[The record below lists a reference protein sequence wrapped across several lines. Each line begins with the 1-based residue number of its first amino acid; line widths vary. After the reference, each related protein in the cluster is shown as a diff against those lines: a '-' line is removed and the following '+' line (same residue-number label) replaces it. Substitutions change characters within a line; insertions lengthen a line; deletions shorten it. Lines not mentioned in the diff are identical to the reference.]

1 MSAETSQTLARGLRV
16 LELLAGRPRGTSV
29 AELAD
34 QLGVGRT
41 VAYRLVATLVE
52 QRFAHKDADGQ
63 VRLGWAALVLARSAW
78 PLLRAQAL
86 PVLRELADAVG
97 ATAHLTSAEGDEA
110 LAIAV
115 VEPRWTDF
123 HVGYREG
130 SRHALSQGAA
140 GRAILAA
147 REGPGG
153 LVRSSG
159 ELQPGAFGLAIALSP
174 PAANAAASAAGSKA
188 TDSAV
193 GHAGSSVVEL
203 SIGVVALAPIPPA
216 AESAVTSAAR
226 TLHQRLFG

>member
-16 LELLAGRPRGTSV
+16 LELLAERPRGTSV
-29 AELAD
+29 AELAE

-63 VRLGWAALVLARSAW
+63 VRLGWGALVLARSAW

-97 ATAHLTSAEGDEA
+97 ATAHLTLAEGDEA

-130 SRHALSQGAA
+130 SRHSLSQGAA

-147 REGPGG
+147 REGIAGP
-153 LVRSSG
+153 VRSSG
-159 ELQPGAFGLAIALSP
+159 ELQPGAFGLAIALPP
-174 PAANAAASAAGSKA
+174 PAGSSPA
-188 TDSAV
+188 TPSKDSAM
-193 GHAGSSVVEL
+193 GHAGASVVEL
-203 SIGVVALAPIPPA
+203 SIGVVSLAPIPGA
-216 AESAVTSAAR
+216 AEAAVTSAAR
-226 TLHQRLFG
+226 SLHRRLFG

>member
-1 MSAETSQTLARGLRV
+1 MAFECWSCSPTVLA
-16 LELLAGRPRGTSV
+16 GTSV
-29 AELAD
+29 AELAE

-52 QRFAHKDADGQ
+52 QRFAQKDADGQ
-63 VRLGWAALVLARSAW
+63 VRLGWGALVLARSAW

-97 ATAHLTSAEGDEA
+97 ATAHLTSAEGEEA

-140 GRAILAA
+140 GRAILVARTGPRNSCGPAA
-147 REGPGG
+147 SFS
-153 LVRSSG
+153 LVRM
-159 ELQPGAFGLAIALSP
+159 EWLSP
-174 PAANAAASAAGSKA
+174 SSPALRVRPRPTAIHQSPSDLADTVS
-188 TDSAV
+188 
-193 GHAGSSVVEL
+193 VEL
-203 SIGVVALAPIPPA
+203 SIGVVSLAPIPTA
-216 AESAVTSAAR
+216 AEQAIVTAAQ
-226 TLHQRLFG
+226 TLQRRLFG

>member
-16 LELLAGRPRGTSV
+16 LELLAERPRGTSV
-29 AELAD
+29 AELAE

-52 QRFAHKDADGQ
+52 QRFAHKDAEGQ
-63 VRLGWAALVLARSAW
+63 VRLGWGALVLARSAW

-97 ATAHLTSAEGDEA
+97 ATAHLTLAEGDEA

-130 SRHALSQGAA
+130 SRHSLSQGAA

-147 REGPGG
+147 REGTAEP
-153 LVRSSG
+153 VRSSG

-174 PAANAAASAAGSKA
+174 PAASSPA
-188 TDSAV
+188 TPIKESAV
-193 GHAGSSVVEL
+193 GHAGASVVEL
-203 SIGVVALAPIPPA
+203 SIGVVSLAPIPGA
-216 AESAVTSAAR
+216 AEAAVASAAR